1 MKALA
6 FSYRGE
12 PIPVQHEV
20 HRRYKRIHL
29 HVRPDHILIKSPGVP
44 RKRLHHM
51 LQENTAWIEE
61 TLSQQYAQARL
72 CPRQALYLGVALPLV
87 YTEACEHFQHHA
99 DHFMLPVAMERDAVL
114 RAMKGFYAQQ
124 AQHYLPDRLGH
135 WSAQMNVRPQQ
146 VRLKY
151 LKSRWGSCSARGNI
165 NLNVRAMQLP
175 RAAIDSILIHEL
187 AHLRYLNHG
196 PAFWQLVHQ
205 FCPDYAVHHQLI
217 KKLGP
222 QLI

>member
-6 FSYRGE
+6 FSYQGE
-12 PIPVQHEV
+12 NIPVQHEV

-61 TLSQQYAQARL
+61 TLSQQQFRAQL
-72 CPRQALYLGVALPLV
+72 CPQQALFLGTPLPLV
-87 YTEACEHFQHHA
+87 YTEACEQLQYHTEGFV
-99 DHFMLPVAMERDAVL
+99 LPAALPRDAVL
-114 RAMKGFYAQQ
+114 LALKNFYAQQ
-124 AQHYLPDRLGH
+124 ARHYLPERLAY
-135 WSAQMNVRPQQ
+135 WSEQMDLYPQQ
-146 VRLKY
+146 LRLKY

-196 PAFWQLVHQ
+196 SAFWQLVHQ
-205 FCPDYAVHHQLI
+205 FCPDYAVQHQRI